1 MLNFVGDLNS
11 MEVRMSMLIAITII
25 IQCSDCFLRILTF
38 STLAGHQTFISL
50 DLGWIPSNL
59 VLYKFSQRFGCSGR
73 FENHCSSS
81 CSNKQE
87 HPFALNFLQVRQ
99 EKLQIKILHLLSSST
114 SLLCI

>member
-11 MEVRMSMLIAITII
+11 TGGRMNMLIALISI

-38 STLAGHQTFISL
+38 STLAGHQTFVSL
-50 DLGWIPSNL
+50 DLGWISSNL
-59 VLYKFSQRFGCSGR
+59 VLYKFSRRFECSAR

-81 CSNKQE
+81 CSNKQD

-99 EKLQIKILHLLSSST
+99 EKLQVKILHLLSSSK